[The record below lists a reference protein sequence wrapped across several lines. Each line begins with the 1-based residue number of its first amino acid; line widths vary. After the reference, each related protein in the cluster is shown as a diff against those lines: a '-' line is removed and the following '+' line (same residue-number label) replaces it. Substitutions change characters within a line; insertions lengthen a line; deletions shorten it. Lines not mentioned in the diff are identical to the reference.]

1 MNAGNGDGRLI
12 TGHSGPIT
20 LCPAGFI
27 QRGDMQD
34 EKNNWRERPQL
45 ERHWLEYN
53 VWRQSRQF
61 VPPTDII
68 EFADKILVLVEIAAL
83 RPTDLGITLLEDRL
97 VIAGTRERPPLSNA
111 AYHQVEI
118 GYGEFR
124 VDVLLHWSVRRD
136 AVTATYRDGLLEVEL
151 PRQPE
156 SQITVKGGTSSDDT
170 SGDDTSKDVE

>member
-1 MNAGNGDGRLI
+1 MRVEAI
-12 TGHSGPIT
+12 TFYPT
-20 LCPAGFI
+20 CVTR
-27 QRGDMQD
+27 RGDMQD

-83 RPTDLGITLLEDRL
+83 RPTDLSITLLEDRL
-97 VIAGTRERPPLSNA
+97 VIAGTRERPSLSNA

-124 VDVLLHWSVRRD
+124 VDVLLHWMVRRD
-136 AVTATYRDGLLEVEL
+136 AVTATYRDGLLEIDL

-156 SQITVKGGTSSDDT
+156 SQITVKDGTSLGVT
-170 SGDDTSKDVE
+170 SSDDTSKDVE